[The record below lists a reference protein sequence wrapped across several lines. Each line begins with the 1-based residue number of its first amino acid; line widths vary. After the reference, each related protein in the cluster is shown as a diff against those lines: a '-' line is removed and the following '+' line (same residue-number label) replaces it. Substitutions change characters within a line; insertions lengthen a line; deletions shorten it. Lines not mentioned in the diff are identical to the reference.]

1 MKCRHERVGGIT
13 TATIKEAT
21 DAVPGTTED
30 HNSCIKTYH
39 NQHRWRRGDRK
50 ISNGKG
56 SLDH

>member
-1 MKCRHERVGGIT
+1 MRESVGGIT
-13 TATIKEAT
+13 SATVREAT

-30 HNSCIKTYH
+30 HNSCIKTSYH